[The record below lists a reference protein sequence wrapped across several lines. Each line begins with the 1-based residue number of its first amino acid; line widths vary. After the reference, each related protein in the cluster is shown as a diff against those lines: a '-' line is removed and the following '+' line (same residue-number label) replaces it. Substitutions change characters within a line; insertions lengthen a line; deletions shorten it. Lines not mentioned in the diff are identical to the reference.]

1 MSKTEEIRIYWPKE
15 VDEAIW
21 LFIDSNDQN
30 EKNDIYTKHIHKALT
45 SLIDA
50 LINRYRFSG
59 QIGSE
64 IDMDWLR
71 SECYV
76 KFLEII
82 DKGYLNPDKGRPFN
96 YLTSV
101 LKFHMIAVRKSSH
114 KQKLQME
121 SNYFGNEEFIFNE
134 SETEDDYYNNYNPS
148 IDRAISFIEDE
159 EEIDF
164 SAITYHKIM
173 EYLKDDLDNNRFS
186 STKEGIFAAQLLE
199 LMESLHKFTFQN
211 KFFIKFM
218 LRELATTAGCSMKP
232 FTINYYLLKF
242 WKKYLKRMQNEL
254 G

>member
-1 MSKTEEIRIYWPKE
+1 MSEEIKIYWPKE

-21 LFIDSNDQN
+21 LWIETRD
-30 EKNDIYTKHIHKALT
+30 EEIYTKYIHKALT

-50 LINRYRFSG
+50 LIHRFRFNG

-64 IDMDWLR
+64 IDIDWLR
-71 SECYV
+71 SECYL

-82 DKGYLNPDKGRPFN
+82 DKGYLDPSKGRPFN

-114 KQKLQME
+114 KQKIQLE
-121 SNYFGNEEFIFNE
+121 SSYFGNEEFIFNE
-134 SETEDDYYNNYNPS
+134 CESEDDYAP
-148 IDRAISFIEDE
+148 IERAIISIE
-159 EEIDF
+159 EEEDF
-164 SAITYHKIM
+164 DYSIVTFQKIM
-173 EYLKDDLDNNRFS
+173 EYLKEDIKNNNFS

-218 LRELATTAGCSMKP
+218 LRELATTAGCAMKP

-242 WKKYLKRMQNEL
+242 WKKYLRRLKKEL
-254 G
+254 D

>member
-1 MSKTEEIRIYWPKE
+1 MKEEVKIYWPKE

-21 LFIDSNDQN
+21 LWIETRD
-30 EKNDIYTKHIHKALT
+30 EDIYTNYIHKALT

-50 LINRYRFSG
+50 LIHRFKLNG
-59 QIGSE
+59 QPGSE
-64 IDMDWLR
+64 IDIDWLR

-82 DKGYLNPDKGRPFN
+82 DKGYLDPTKGRPFN

-101 LKFHMIAVRKSSH
+101 LKFHMISVRKSSH
-114 KQKLQME
+114 KQKIQLE

-134 SETEDDYYNNYNPS
+134 SESEDDYAP
-148 IDRAISFIEDE
+148 IERAITCIE
-159 EEIDF
+159 EEENDIEYTTLF
-164 SAITYHKIM
+164 FQKIIQ
-173 EYLKDDLDNNRFS
+173 YLREDIKNNNFS

-199 LMESLHKFTFQN
+199 LMESLHKFKFQN

-218 LRELATTAGCSMKP
+218 LRELSTTAGCKMQP

-242 WKKYLKRMQNEL
+242 WKRYLKKIKNEL
-254 G
+254 I